1 MYQYTQRIIQPTIRM
16 PVQNQQSIIIPL
28 DKSSQLQS
36 TRRVSQ
42 NIDQQNSNVSPIRL
56 IKNKVSVSPN
66 VIKYS
71 QQPQTS
77 TMTPQKIPYNQR
89 QTQTPT
95 KHQDVQ
101 SRTLQSRTHTPN
113 VLSQQRQSS
122 SNNQYIQ
129 SNRIHTDTGF
139 STPLHNQREKE
150 NNEYS
155 NDKLTTQYQNLQE
168 QLIQSEFKI
177 SQLEQKSR
185 KLQEQRK
192 KLQQQF
198 LQKSPKLA
206 SQL

>member
-1 MYQYTQRIIQPTIRM
+1 MIRICIQRIIQPAIRM

-42 NIDQQNSNVSPIRL
+42 NIDQQISNVSPIRL
-56 IKNKVSVSPN
+56 ITNKVSVSPN

-71 QQPQTS
+71 QQPQNAAL
-77 TMTPQKIPYNQR
+77 TPQKIPYNQR
-89 QTQTPT
+89 LNQTPT
-95 KHQDVQ
+95 KHQVVQ
-101 SRTLQSRTHTPN
+101 SRTLTPN
-113 VLSQQRQSS
+113 VLSQQRQSLA
-122 SNNQYIQ
+122 NNQYNQ
-129 SNRIHTDTGF
+129 SNRIQTDTGF

-150 NNEYS
+150 NNECS
-155 NDKLTTQYQNLQE
+155 NDKLVTQYQNLQE

-185 KLQEQRK
+185 QLQEQRK

>member
-28 DKSSQLQS
+28 DKSNQLQS

-42 NIDQQNSNVSPIRL
+42 NIDQQSSNVSPIRL

-77 TMTPQKIPYNQR
+77 SMTPQKFPYNQR

-95 KHQDVQ
+95 KHQGV
-101 SRTLQSRTHTPN
+101 QSRTHTPN
-113 VLSQQRQSS
+113 VLSQQRQSA

-150 NNEYS
+150 NKEYS

>member
-16 PVQNQQSIIIPL
+16 PVQTQQSIIIPL

-42 NIDQQNSNVSPIRL
+42 NIDQQGSNVSPIRL

-71 QQPQTS
+71 QQPQTF

-89 QTQTPT
+89 QSQTPT
-95 KHQDVQ
+95 KHQAVQ
-101 SRTLQSRTHTPN
+101 SRTLTPN
-113 VLSQQRQSS
+113 VLSQQRQSVV
-122 SNNQYIQ
+122 NNQYIQ
-129 SNRIHTDTGF
+129 SNRIHTDMGF
-139 STPLHNQREKE
+139 STPLNNQREKE
-150 NNEYS
+150 NNNEFS
-155 NDKLTTQYQNLQE
+155 NDKLATQYQNLQE

-177 SQLEQKSR
+177 SQLEQQSR

>member
-1 MYQYTQRIIQPTIRM
+1 MFQYTQRIIQPTIRM
-16 PVQNQQSIIIPL
+16 PVQTQQSIIIPL

-42 NIDQQNSNVSPIRL
+42 NMDQQISNVSPIRL
-56 IKNKVSVSPN
+56 ITNKVSVSPN
-66 VIKYS
+66 VVKYPQQS
-71 QQPQTS
+71 QNT

-89 QTQTPT
+89 QNQTPT
-95 KHQDVQ
+95 KHQALQ
-101 SRTLQSRTHTPN
+101 SRTLTPN
-113 VLSQQRQSS
+113 VLSQQKQSLT
-122 SNNQYIQ
+122 NNQHIQ
-129 SNRIHTDTGF
+129 SNRVHTDAGF

-150 NNEYS
+150 NQEYS
-155 NDKLTTQYQNLQE
+155 NDKLAAQYQNLQE

-185 KLQEQRK
+185 QLQEQRK